1 MQSCIGVKC
10 MINIANNTERE
21 QEQLLLELPD
31 DDDDDE
37 DGLGKKSISFNETF
51 LPTFFAHLLPPSL
64 FLTLSLSPSGLGGLT
79 TPPSLSDPH
88 TFLYF

>member
-31 DDDDDE
+31 DDDE

-51 LPTFFAHLLPPSL
+51 LPTFFAHLPLS
-64 FLTLSLSPSGLGGLT
+64 FLHAQALSLSPSGLGGLT